1 MADPKP
7 TKIEKALDFKAKY
20 QTLMNEARDEAIASI
35 QAQIET
41 LKELGFTFDLVE
53 TGGRYSAKAPKAGEK
68 KQRTCK
74 ICGKTGHNA
83 RTCPQRP
90 NA

>member
-1 MADPKP
+1 MAEPKA

-20 QTLMNEARDEAIASI
+20 QSLMNEARDEAIASI
-35 QAQIET
+35 EAQIET
-41 LKELGFTFDLVE
+41 LKELGFAFELVE
-53 TGGRYSAKAPKAGEK
+53 MGGRASSKGVRTGEK

-83 RTCPQRP
+83 RTCPQKP
-90 NA
+90 KA

>member
-20 QTLMNEARDEAIASI
+20 QSLMNEARDEAIASI
-35 QAQIET
+35 HGQIET
-41 LKELGFTFDLVE
+41 LKELGFTFELVE
-53 TGGRYSAKAPKAGEK
+53 AGGRTSSRAARSGEK

-83 RTCPQRP
+83 RTCPQKP
-90 NA
+90 KA